1 MRGETAMY
9 FVIRCNYISKLTNKQ
24 VVGFFSKL
32 SDAQELINNL
42 PNDQNRNLVVITR
55 YDTGLAYYM
64 RPTVAYR
71 WSDYYQIYVPVMKD
85 DVVNKLLVIY

>member
-1 MRGETAMY
+1 MY

-42 PNDQNRNLVVITR
+42 PNDQNRNLVVIAR
-55 YDTGLAYYM
+55 YNEGTAYYT
-64 RPTVAYR
+64 RPEEVYR
-71 WSDYYQIYVPVMKD
+71 WSDYYQIYIPVVLD
-85 DVVNKLLVIY
+85 DIGCRLLIIY